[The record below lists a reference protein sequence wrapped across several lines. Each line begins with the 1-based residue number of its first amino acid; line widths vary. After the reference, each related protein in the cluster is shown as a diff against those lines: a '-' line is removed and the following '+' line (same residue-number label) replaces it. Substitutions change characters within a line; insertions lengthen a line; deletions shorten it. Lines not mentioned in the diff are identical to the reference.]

1 MEKSSEGLL
10 LLDKSLYIKTGNPEA
25 EKLLQQPLDSIIG
38 KHVEELLPSGY
49 TVDSLIKAGK
59 LVFGNLTVF
68 YQPLPLPKP
77 SGIIILCEN
86 SEESSLHNAIAHC
99 KQLVGQLENPEK
111 TDPVEIFITDDEG
124 ITQAVITNDSE
135 QFYGVKASTFLGRNV
150 RESEEKGYF
159 FPSLTRLVL
168 ESKEQVT
175 AIQETKT
182 GRKFLSSAQ
191 PVYDSSKNIHQI
203 ITISRDITDFYVL
216 KRILS
221 EIEETIQRKLTE
233 DIGLGQDSAE
243 LAGYIVKSPV
253 MIKVIQN
260 IRRIALFDST
270 VLLTGETG
278 TGKGALANL
287 LHRLSPR
294 KTGEF
299 VHVNCGA
306 IPEHL
311 MESEFFGYVPG
322 SFTGASKGGKKGL
335 VELAQGGILFLDEVD
350 CLPINLQ
357 AKLLHLIQ
365 EREFMPVG
373 GTRRVGVDVRFVAAT
388 NKDLLKLI
396 AEGLF
401 REDLYY
407 RLNVVPIVIP
417 PLRER
422 KEEILPL
429 ASCFLDR
436 LCKRYGVER
445 EFSASAVKVLL
456 NYQWPGNVRELENVI
471 ERCAVTSRG
480 SCITADLLEEYLQES
495 RIKLPPSQ
503 TSSKAAAA
511 SSVLNNKVEKLE
523 KAVLEDALRKYGS
536 TRKVAAHLG
545 VNQSTVVR
553 KMKKYG
559 ITSGTT
565 ET

>member
-1 MEKSSEGLL
+1 MRKSSEGLL
-10 LLDKSLYIKTGNPEA
+10 LLDKSLYIKTGNTAA
-25 EKLLQQPLDSIIG
+25 EKLLRQSLDSLMG
-38 KHVEELLPSGY
+38 KHIQELLPPEY
-49 TVDSLIKAGK
+49 TANSITKAFK
-59 LVFGNLTVF
+59 LVFENLVVF
-68 YQPLPLPKP
+68 YQPLQLPEIG
-77 SGIIILCEN
+77 GIVILYHAPEGSETDN
-86 SEESSLHNAIAHC
+86 S
-99 KQLVGQLENPEK
+99 KQDCQ
-111 TDPVEIFITDDEG
+111 
-124 ITQAVITNDSE
+124 QAAGN
-135 QFYGVKASTFLGRNV
+135 LGN
-150 RESEEKGYF
+150 
-159 FPSLTRLVL
+159 
-168 ESKEQVT
+168 
-175 AIQETKT
+175 
-182 GRKFLSSAQ
+182 
-191 PVYDSSKNIHQI
+191 
-203 ITISRDITDFYVL
+203 
-216 KRILS
+216 
-221 EIEETIQRKLTE
+221 LTE
-233 DIGLGQDSAE
+233 DNELGQESSD
-243 LAGYIVKSPV
+243 LAGYVVKSPV

-278 TGKGALANL
+278 TGKGALASL

-311 MESEFFGYVPG
+311 MESEFFGYMPG
-322 SFTGASKGGKKGL
+322 SFTGANKGGKKGL

-350 CLPINLQ
+350 CLPLNLQ

-373 GTRRVGVDVRFVAAT
+373 GIKKVNVDVRFAAAT

-396 AEGLF
+396 EEGHF

-429 ASCFLDR
+429 ALCFLDR
-436 LCKRYGVER
+436 LCQRYGVER
-445 EFSASAVKVLL
+445 EFSTSAVKVLL

-471 ERCAVTSRG
+471 ERCAVTSAS
-480 SCITADLLEEYLQES
+480 SCITADLLQEYLQEP
-495 RIKLPPSQ
+495 RVKAPPSQ
-503 TSSKAAAA
+503 TSAKAAV
-511 SSVLNNKVEKLE
+511 SSNLNIKVEKLE

-536 TRKVAAHLG
+536 TRKAAAHLG
-545 VNQSTVVR
+545 INQSTVVR

-559 ITSGTT
+559 ITSGTA